1 VSIFLEM
8 VESLRI
14 AGGAV
19 RANKSRGILTTL
31 GIIIG
36 IVGVVTTMTAANGLS
51 NSFKESVSVIGS
63 DVLYVSR
70 MPWVFTGRFF
80 DFRNRPNIDLKE
92 STQLN
97 RVLQR
102 AVAVNPTANTRR
114 AIKFQAATLDN
125 VDVIGTTHK
134 QMLVSSA
141 VPELGRFIT
150 AHDVNYKKRVCVIG
164 RTLRERLFDNTD
176 PLHKQIKVGRHKY
189 RVVGVMEKQGSA
201 SFFGGPDFD
210 SQIFVPITSF
220 ASCFGMANRN
230 LDIAVKAPPDERLE
244 DFEFE
249 VIGEMRKI
257 RRLRPIEEDNFSIN
271 KMDALVAMF
280 NNIMGVVVLIGMLIT
295 GISLFVGGIG
305 VTNIMFVSVT
315 ERTREIGIRKAIGAK
330 RRAILSQFLIES
342 SAICLAG
349 CLVGLLLAYGATAL
363 IDKLLMPASPQPSP
377 PRSGRHGAGSV
388 GLLSGLIPALK
399 ASRLKPLEA
408 LRYE

>member
-1 VSIFLEM
+1 M

-363 IDKLLMPASPQPSP
+363 IDKLLMPASISP
-377 PRSGRHGAGSV
+377 GIVMVAVAVSILV

>member
-1 VSIFLEM
+1 VSIFNETA
-8 VESLRI
+8 ESLRI
-14 AGGAV
+14 AFRAV

-51 NSFKESVSVIGS
+51 NSFKESVSVLGS
-63 DVLYVSR
+63 DVLYISR

-80 DFRNRPNIDLKE
+80 DFRNRPNLDLKE
-92 STQLN
+92 SAKLD

-102 AVAVNPTANTRR
+102 AVAVNPTASTRR
-114 AIKFQAATLDN
+114 ALKYHANIMDN

-141 VPELGRFIT
+141 VPEFGRFLS
-150 AHDVNYKKRVCVIG
+150 AYDVHYKKRVCVIG
-164 RTLRERLFDNTD
+164 CTVREKLFENAD
-176 PLHKQIKVGRHKY
+176 PLNKRIKVGRNNF

-210 SQIFVPITSF
+210 SQILVPITSF
-220 ASCFGMANRN
+220 AGCFGMANRN
-230 LDIAVKAPPDERLE
+230 LDIAVKAPPGERLE

-257 RRLRPIEEDNFSIN
+257 RRLRPTEDDNFSIN

-280 NNIMGVVVLIGMLIT
+280 NNVMGVVVLIGMLIT

-315 ERTREIGIRKAIGAK
+315 ERTKEIGIRTIGAK
-330 RRAILSQFLIES
+330 RRAILTQFLIES
-342 SAICLAG
+342 STICLTG
-349 CLVGLLLAYGATAL
+349 CLVGLGLSYGATAL
-363 IDKLLMPASPQPSP
+363 IDRLLMPASIS
-377 PRSGRHGAGSV
+377 AGIVVVAIAVSLFV
-388 GLLSGLIPALK
+388 GLVAGLIPAFK

>member
-1 VSIFLEM
+1 MRIFQE
-8 VESLRI
+8 VAESLRI
-14 AGGAV
+14 ALGAL
-19 RANKSRGILTTL
+19 RANKARGILTTL

-51 NSFKESVSVIGS
+51 NSFKESVSVLGS
-63 DVLYVSR
+63 DVLYISR
-70 MPWVFTGRFF
+70 MPWIFTGRFF
-80 DFRNRPNIDLKE
+80 DFRNRPNIDLKD
-92 STQLN
+92 SAKLD

-102 AVAVNPTANTRR
+102 TAAVNPTASTRR
-114 AIKFQAATLDN
+114 TMKHRSNTMDN

-141 VPELGRFIT
+141 VPEFGRFLN
-150 AHDVNYKKRVCVIG
+150 AYDVQYKKRVCVIG
-164 RTLRERLFDNTD
+164 HTIRERLFDNAD
-176 PLHKQIKVGRHKY
+176 PLNKTVKVGRNSF

-220 ASCFGMANRN
+220 AGCFGMANRDLN
-230 LDIAVKAPPDERLE
+230 IAVKAPPGEVLE
-244 DFEFE
+244 DFEYK

-257 RRLRPIEEDNFSIN
+257 RHLRPTEDDNFSIN

-280 NNIMGVVVLIGMLIT
+280 NNVMGVVVLIGMVIT

-330 RRAILSQFLIES
+330 RRAILAQFLIES

-349 CLVGLLLAYGATAL
+349 CLIGLALAYAATEL
-363 IDKLLMPASPQPSP
+363 IDRLVMPASIS
-377 PRSGRHGAGSV
+377 AGIVVVAIAVSLVV